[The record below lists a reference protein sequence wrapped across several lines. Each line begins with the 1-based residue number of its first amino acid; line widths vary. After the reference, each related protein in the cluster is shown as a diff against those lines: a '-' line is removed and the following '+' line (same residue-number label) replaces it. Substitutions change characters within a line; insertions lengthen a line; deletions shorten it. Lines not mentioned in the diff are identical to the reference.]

1 MAPTRVLL
9 EVHVDAGS
17 RVRAAGQVNAIDVPA
32 LSEADVAGFLALA
45 EEKVPK
51 PPAVIFCSFVFA
63 DIPMTIGKRLIL
75 LLAVPLIALLGFGV
89 FARIQLSRIEER
101 SRFVAESQLAGVAV
115 LGNISRGF
123 AEIRVNVRSFLL
135 AVDQTQRDEARAA
148 FDEDDRVLTQLL
160 QQYGDSLISDGRDR
174 RLFGDFRDL
183 SRQYIVE
190 ARHVMTLAEE
200 GRKDDALASF
210 KTNIAATG
218 VTLSKISSEWIEHSR
233 GLGNSAARAALAAIE
248 ETRRDILAADVAA
261 LLLTGLLGFLTFRR
275 IVNPIQALE
284 RSVKTIAAGDYS
296 QSVPFT
302 NATDETGSLARSI
315 EVLKQG
321 AAAIDEQRWVKSSAS
336 NVIGELQGANTLP
349 EFGQR
354 FLSGLVPLLGGGVAA
369 FYLFDDE
376 TGRLAANRRLRSGGR
391 RGGCRHL
398 RHR

>member
-1 MAPTRVLL
+1 
-9 EVHVDAGS
+9 
-17 RVRAAGQVNAIDVPA
+17 
-32 LSEADVAGFLALA
+32 
-45 EEKVPK
+45 
-51 PPAVIFCSFVFA
+51 
-63 DIPMTIGKRLIL
+63 MTIGKRLLL

-101 SRFVAESQLAGVAV
+101 SRFVSESQLAGVAV
-115 LGNISRGF
+115 LGNISRSF

-135 AVDQTQRDEARAA
+135 ATDQTQRSEARAA

-160 QQYGDSLISDGRDR
+160 QQYGDSLISDARDR

-233 GLGNSAARAALAAIE
+233 GLGNSAARAAIEAIE
-248 ETRRDILAADVAA
+248 ETRREILAADAAA
-261 LLLTGLLGFLTFRR
+261 LLLTGVLGFLTFRR

-284 RSVKTIAAGDYS
+284 RSVKTVAGGDYT

-302 NATDETGSLARSI
+302 DATDETGSLARSI
-315 EVLKQG
+315 EVLKHG

-349 EFGQR
+349 EFGER
-354 FLSGLVPLLGGGVAA
+354 LLAGLVPLLGGGVAA
-369 FYLFDDE
+369 FYVLDDE
-376 TGRLAANRRLRSGGR
+376 TGTLQRAAAYGLDADAR
-391 RGGCRHL
+391 GCRDL
-398 RHR
+398 RRR